1 MEFRINNLWNLK
13 IWHSVGVECVM
24 SPTYKIINSECNP
37 QNSITLRQIVTSA
50 EVCHFFELMS
60 YQSFFKS
67 DF

>member
-13 IWHSVGVECVM
+13 MWHSVGVECVM

-37 QNSITLRQIVTSA
+37 QNSITPPNSH
-50 EVCHFFELMS
+50 VCRGMSFFELMS
-60 YQSFFKS
+60 YQSFFES